1 MTDIGKIK
9 LVVWDL
15 DRTFWEGVLSE
26 GGVTVPE
33 RSKELLKCLTD
44 CGIINT
50 ICSRNDFAQA
60 KGVLEDAGV
69 WELFVEPSISW
80 GAKGPRLKQLLERL
94 ALRPADALFI
104 DDNPSNRGEA
114 AYFLPEIQAAGPDI
128 IPALLARLATLEK
141 TDPEHLRLQ
150 RYKVMERRNA
160 AAEAST
166 DSEKFL
172 YDSDIRVTIHHDCL
186 SQKERIL
193 ELVNRTNQLN
203 FTKKRLDPGEMDAL
217 LDEAECGYISSK
229 DRFGDYG
236 IVGFYALKG
245 RRLEQFCFSCRTM
258 GQRIEQWVYA
268 RLGFP
273 EIEVKGEVATQL
285 NGFECPGWINQEIS
299 ASNHPQPG
307 DEKPGT
313 EPEGSPRP
321 RILLKGPCDLS
332 HSLVYLKGSGL
343 YDAELGYT
351 TDEGKTIEAHN
362 HSVHIEG
369 LHTYSEQDKR
379 DIAEDCIFVD
389 PPMLDGRFFTGG
401 YDLIVLSTSVES
413 YYHIYRNKTTGV
425 KVAYP
430 GACLTDPKN
439 WPGLAAGTLY
449 TGGNSFTEDYLRV
462 FSEKY
467 EYAGFTRPEMYLEFL
482 SHCLEWLPGRT
493 QLCLILGA
501 TRSAIGPE
509 VLRLRHERL
518 NAAVRDFARMHPRI
532 RFIEIDSLIR
542 DDSDFTGN
550 LNHFSARVYYELAQA
565 IRNVIRETTGVEVES
580 LPRGTVRLDG
590 VALGL
595 RRRLRA
601 AVAPGSPLY
610 KPLKAVY
617 DRLYKKRV

>member
-1 MTDIGKIK
+1 MDNHFDISDIK

-15 DRTFWEGVLSE
+15 DGTFWEGVLSE
-26 GGVTVPE
+26 GSITVPE
-33 RSKELLKCLTD
+33 ENTELVKTLTD
-44 CGIINT
+44 CGIVNS
-50 ICSRNDFAQA
+50 ICSKNDFDKAKEALQA
-60 KGVLEDAGV
+60 SQV
-69 WELFVEPSISW
+69 WDHFVMPSISW
-80 GAKGPRLKQLLERL
+80 DNKGPRLRQLLDNIS
-94 ALRPADALFI
+94 LRAENTLYL

-114 AYFLPEIQAAGPDI
+114 EYYLPGIKVTGPESLPDI
-128 IPALLARLATLEK
+128 IRQAATLERK
-141 TDPEHLRLQ
+141 DPEHLRLQ
-150 RYKVMERRNA
+150 RYKVLEQRNA

-172 YDSDIRVTIHHDCL
+172 YDSGIRVCVHHDCENR
-186 SQKERIL
+186 KERIL
-193 ELVNRTNQLN
+193 ELLNRTNQLN
-203 FTKKRLDPGEMDAL
+203 FTKKRMTPDELEELLKDPEY
-217 LDEAECGYISSK
+217 ECGYISSR

-236 IVGFYALKG
+236 IIGFYALKG
-245 RRLEQFCFSCRTM
+245 RRLEHFCFSCRTM
-258 GQRIEQWVYA
+258 GQRIEQWTYA

-273 EIEVKGEVATQL
+273 EIDIQEEVATHL
-285 NGFECPGWINQEIS
+285 DGSECSGWIKEVS
-299 ASNHPQPG
+299 EMEKASSETQATSG
-307 DEKPGT
+307 
-313 EPEGSPRP
+313 R

-343 YDAELGYT
+343 YDVELGYT
-351 TDEGKTIEAHN
+351 TDTGKVIEAHN

-369 LHTYSEQDKR
+369 LHTYSDKDKR

-389 PPMLDGRFFTGG
+389 PPMLTGRFFTGD

-413 YYHIYRNKTTGV
+413 YYHIYRNRATGV

-439 WPGLAAGTLY
+439 WPGLAGGTLY
-449 TGGNSFTEDYLRV
+449 TGGNSFSEEYLKD

-467 EYAGFTRPEMYLEFL
+467 EYAGFTRPEMYLDFL
-482 SHCLEWLPGRT
+482 RRCLEWLPERT

-501 TRSAIGPE
+501 TRKGIGPE
-509 VLRLRHERL
+509 ILRMRHEKL
-518 NAAVRDFARMHPRI
+518 NAAIKRFSQTHPRI
-532 RFIEIDSLIR
+532 RFIEMDSLVK
-542 DDSDFTGN
+542 DDSDFTKG